1 MNRVKKILFVSC
13 SAGAGHKRAADA
25 LHLTCKQLYPHIN
38 SEHIDIIEYSDWL
51 IKKSVASG
59 YNFLVKH
66 APELFGLLYDAGDF
80 SKTAEILNSF
90 SLLLKINTRRLN
102 KFVMDYDPDIIIC
115 THFLATAFLKEFAKK
130 IPLDMLITDYE
141 LNKIMLNPSVRFFF
155 APNKDVAADLTQHKK
170 KSFATGIPVHPEFKK
185 EKDLNISAAH
195 FKLNTNIPTILL
207 MTGGGGLTDSSK
219 IMLNLTKNIANANI
233 VAIAGKNNKKL
244 FDKLSKALHPNN
256 LYSKIIEFTDRI
268 DELMKLADV
277 IITKPG
283 GLTVTE
289 CLFLK
294 KPLLLISPIPG
305 QEKANIEFVEK
316 NNYGR
321 HIADHNLIHAET
333 IDLLSGKK
341 SFSIPSL
348 PSDSCE
354 QILKISL
361 GHYSNGINSA

>member
-1 MNRVKKILFVSC
+1 MDRIKKILFVSC
-13 SAGAGHKRAADA
+13 SAGAGHKRAAEA
-25 LHLTCKQLYPHIN
+25 LRLTCQQLYPHIDA
-38 SEHIDIIEYSDWL
+38 EHIDIIEYSDWL

-80 SKTAEILNSF
+80 SKTAELLNSF

-102 KFVMDYDPDIIIC
+102 KFVADYNPDLIIC
-115 THFLATAFLKEFAKK
+115 THFLVTAFLRKFAER

-141 LNKIMLNPSVRFFF
+141 LNKIMLNPSIRFFY
-155 APNKDVAADLTQHKK
+155 APNEDVTADLLQYGK
-170 KSFATGIPVHPEFKK
+170 KSFTTGIPIHPEFKK
-185 EKDLNISAAH
+185 QKDLGLSADY
-195 FKLNTNIPTILL
+195 FKLNKKIPTILL

-219 IMLNLTKNIANANI
+219 IMANLTKNIANANI

-244 FDKLSKALHPNN
+244 FDKLNKAQHPNN
-256 LYSKIIEFTDRI
+256 SYSQIIEYTDRI
-268 DELMKLADV
+268 DELMKLSDV

-294 KPLLLISPIPG
+294 KPLLLVSPIPG

-321 HIADHNLIHAET
+321 HIADHNLIHIEASN
-333 IDLLSGKK
+333 LLSGKN
-341 SFSIPSL
+341 SFSSPSL
-348 PSDSCE
+348 PVDSCE

-361 GHYSNGINSA
+361 GIIQTE